1 MDGGY
6 YPSLS
11 AKEPPPRRNADFQ
24 PQEML
29 SLSPEEVHARAL
41 HRARER
47 RAAAGPASAGRL
59 IRARAEGRVCRFPAC
74 RTLA

>member
-11 AKEPPPRRNADFQ
+11 AKEPPPRRTADFQ
-24 PQEML
+24 PREML

-41 HRARER
+41 HRAGER
-47 RAAAGPASAGRL
+47 RAGADPPPPDG
-59 IRARAEGRVCRFPAC
+59 
-74 RTLA
+74 

>member
-41 HRARER
+41 R
-47 RAAAGPASAGRL
+47 RAGGRHAAADPPPPDG
-59 IRARAEGRVCRFPAC
+59 
-74 RTLA
+74 

>member
-41 HRARER
+41 R
-47 RAAAGPASAGRL
+47 RA
-59 IRARAEGRVCRFPAC
+59 
-74 RTLA
+74 

>member
-6 YPSLS
+6 YPSL
-11 AKEPPPRRNADFQ
+11 PTNRPLPRRNADFQ

-41 HRARER
+41 HRAGER
-47 RAAAGPASAGRL
+47 RAAADPPPPDG
-59 IRARAEGRVCRFPAC
+59 
-74 RTLA
+74 

>member
-6 YPSLS
+6 YLSSPSKELS
-11 AKEPPPRRNADFQ
+11 LHRNADFQ

-41 HRARER
+41 RRAGER
-47 RAAAGPASAGRL
+47 RA
-59 IRARAEGRVCRFPAC
+59 RADPPPPDG
-74 RTLA
+74 